1 VFKQTTMLSGGER
14 NRLALA
20 KLLLHRPNV
29 LLLDEPTNHLDIFAR
44 EALERALAE
53 FSGTI
58 IFVSHDRYFISK
70 LATKVWAL
78 EAGRLREYAG
88 GYEAYEQARAIQ
100 AAERGAKGPK
110 PAAEKPRRPSAKS
123 REQLKLLEEE
133 IVALEERVA
142 ELEAALASPELY
154 QDESQSVPVIQ
165 EYQEMQA
172 RLAEK
177 YAAWECLV
185 EAQEE
190 E

>member
-1 VFKQTTMLSGGER
+1 MLSGGER

-29 LLLDEPTNHLDIFAR
+29 LLLDEPTNHLDI
-44 EALERALAE
+44 LPGSSGRALAE

-110 PAAEKPRRPSAKS
+110 PAAENP
-123 REQLKLLEEE
+123 
-133 IVALEERVA
+133 
-142 ELEAALASPELY
+142 AALRPKAGAAEASRRGDRGPGR
-154 QDESQSVPVIQ
+154 
-165 EYQEMQA
+165 A
-172 RLAEK
+172 GG
-177 YAAWECLV
+177 
-185 EAQEE
+185 
-190 E
+190 

>member
-1 VFKQTTMLSGGER
+1 M
-14 NRLALA
+14 
-20 KLLLHRPNV
+20 
-29 LLLDEPTNHLDIFAR
+29 
-44 EALERALAE
+44 
-53 FSGTI
+53 
-58 IFVSHDRYFISK
+58 
-70 LATKVWAL
+70 
-78 EAGRLREYAG
+78 
-88 GYEAYEQARAIQ
+88 
-100 AAERGAKGPK
+100 
-110 PAAEKPRRPSAKS
+110 
-123 REQLKLLEEE
+123 
-133 IVALEERVA
+133 ALEERVA